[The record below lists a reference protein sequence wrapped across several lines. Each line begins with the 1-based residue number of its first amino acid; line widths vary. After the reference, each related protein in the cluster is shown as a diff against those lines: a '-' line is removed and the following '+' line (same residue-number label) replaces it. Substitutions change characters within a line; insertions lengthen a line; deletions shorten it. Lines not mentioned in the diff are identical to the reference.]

1 MEMDHHRLS
10 IRMTSVASENGLLW
24 LVPSVPAEP
33 TNVRNRHNL
42 AIDAGI
48 DEGLQSTR
56 NLSYPEIKTY
66 AAILTQVS
74 PNRRCSCY
82 GPHVGQLMLRTGGKS
97 FCVQPVACSWA

>member
-10 IRMTSVASENGLLW
+10 IGMTSVALENGLLW

-48 DEGLQSTR
+48 DDGSQSTR
-56 NLSYPEIKTY
+56 KLPYPELKQTVWKPIT
-66 AAILTQVS
+66 
-74 PNRRCSCY
+74 CSL
-82 GPHVGQLMLRTGGKS
+82 PRHLS
-97 FCVQPVACSWA
+97 A